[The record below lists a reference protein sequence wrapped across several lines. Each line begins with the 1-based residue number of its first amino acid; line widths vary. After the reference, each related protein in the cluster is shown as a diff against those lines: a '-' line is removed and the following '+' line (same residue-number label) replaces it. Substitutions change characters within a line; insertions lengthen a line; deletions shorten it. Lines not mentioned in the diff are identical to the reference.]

1 MTASTLGSTLP
12 MYTHECLKTM
22 SQTKREVFF
31 FLAVKQKNLDG
42 RIE

>member
-31 FLAVKQKNLDG
+31 LAVKQKNLDG